1 MVSVGDKCKGCGAK
15 AARGAAGREAHVSF
29 SHAAECKFL
38 VTRTHK
44 RTGAFPLDG
53 GGDDAR
59 SVVA

>member
-53 GGDDAR
+53 GGR
-59 SVVA
+59 